1 MRKKSFK
8 SSYSEL
14 YLITKDIYNKVMTNI
29 TDNADQSHVT
39 ELNNT
44 NESDNNPINS
54 LDTNSNYIPDTNL
67 NDIPTKP
74 LESGNVLSKIDE
86 LKQLII
92 NTKHETDQ
100 TDQTEVSDKGIQ
112 TEPSY
117 FDKNIATQ
125 TEKETQNPTVNV
137 NTQTTPLVQ
146 SDVNNYLP
154 TQPKIR
160 QKPPMKEKK
169 FTCEICQKKFTR
181 IYSKHRHKKT
191 QHKNQTV
198 ENTILPSTP
207 APNTSTTVNSNLSK
221 RKRSE
226 ESENEESENAGVKK
240 FRADI
245 SGKRK
250 RTDDT
255 QNIGNTSKFF
265 KKWT

>member
-1 MRKKSFK
+1 MP
-8 SSYSEL
+8 L
-14 YLITKDIYNKVMTNI
+14 YHTSVSVWLDAGCLIPRG
-29 TDNADQSHVT
+29 
-39 ELNNT
+39 L
-44 NESDNNPINS
+44 S
-54 LDTNSNYIPDTNL
+54 LDCPVDNGKETSASISS
-67 NDIPTKP
+67 IPT
-74 LESGNVLSKIDE
+74 G
-86 LKQLII
+86 
-92 NTKHETDQ
+92 
-100 TDQTEVSDKGIQ
+100 
-112 TEPSY
+112 
-117 FDKNIATQ
+117 
-125 TEKETQNPTVNV
+125 
-137 NTQTTPLVQ
+137 
-146 SDVNNYLP
+146 
-154 TQPKIR
+154 
-160 QKPPMKEKK
+160 
-169 FTCEICQKKFTR
+169 CQKKFTR

-265 KKWT
+265 KKWTWIIFFCIYDILQQIF